1 MSQQPHRRRAA
12 TGPFYGLSFG
22 TALAIFCAALATG
35 VILSVLAGTI
45 SVSHLVLFALFA
57 LVLTLITE
65 PKALFLF
72 VALQPFLFGA
82 SLVAAGTFMVLPAP
96 NGFGRT
102 QLVTAAYP
110 LTQFFPTMA
119 LTFVGSAVIAAL
131 RLMLLKRAQRNQ
143 LAHMERTRQQRQQTN
158 QAMRSAAAKSRS
170 QAQRSRTSG
179 QVTVSELVERNKNAK
194 RRRPASLDNPA
205 ARGARTYAPNST
217 RTQQQAAAAEA
228 TAPQKPAQQASAQ
241 RTSSQQA
248 SAQNPA
254 HNQAYNQAQDAEQK
268 SSPKPSNSPG
278 RFSEDLYGD

>member
-45 SVSHLVLFALFA
+45 GAAHLVLFVLFA
-57 LVLTLITE
+57 LVITLITE

-72 VALQPFLFGA
+72 VALQPFLFGI
-82 SLVAAGTFMVLPAP
+82 SLVAAGTLIVLPAP

-119 LTFVGSAVIAAL
+119 LTFVGSAVIAVL

-143 LAHMERTRQQRQQTN
+143 LAQMERNRQKRQQTN

-205 ARGARTYAPNST
+205 TRGARTYAPNST
-217 RTQQQAAAAEA
+217 RAQQAAAAPEQAAEPQPA
-228 TAPQKPAQQASAQ
+228 TPAAKQKA
-241 RTSSQQA
+241 
-248 SAQNPA
+248 
-254 HNQAYNQAQDAEQK
+254 
-268 SSPKPSNSPG
+268 SPKPNNNPG